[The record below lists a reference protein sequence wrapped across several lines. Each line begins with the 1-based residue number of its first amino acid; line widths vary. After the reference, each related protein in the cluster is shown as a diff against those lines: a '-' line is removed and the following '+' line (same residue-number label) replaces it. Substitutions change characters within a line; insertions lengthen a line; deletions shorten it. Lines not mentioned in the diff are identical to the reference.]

1 MGWENMD
8 GLFWCAEKLHFGGG
22 GGQRIYFGG
31 GGNKDR
37 GTALV
42 SKTPALQE

>member
-8 GLFWCAEKLHFGGG
+8 GLFWCAEKLHFFILGRG
-22 GGQRIYFGG
+22 IYFGG

-42 SKTPALQE
+42 SEMSAL